1 MAGSS
6 SRNLLNLF
14 NDSQAGD
21 EEDEFFGDGS
31 QVGNYSPLTGFVPPP
46 RPGTAG
52 FFDPAAAGVVHPAA
66 AGFLPPRS
74 GGFSA
79 PPAPPFMDPPAPEGL
94 DLNSQA
100 AVFPGL
106 GDYQRVLQSD
116 EAPARRRSGKHV
128 VATHGR
134 GRSAGRGTGGRGSTS
149 SAGIPRRPARSGAAR
164 GGGGVARARSL
175 TNAARAQSASR
186 IDVDDD
192 EEFFYGSRSMA
203 ADGSNML
210 LNSDE
215 EEDDP
220 NEVTFAAL
228 MCFTIAM

>member
-31 QVGNYSPLTGFVPPP
+31 QVGNYSPPTGFIPPP
-46 RPGTAG
+46 RPGAAG

-94 DLNSQA
+94 DLNS
-100 AVFPGL
+100 
-106 GDYQRVLQSD
+106 
-116 EAPARRRSGKHV
+116 
-128 VATHGR
+128 
-134 GRSAGRGTGGRGSTS
+134 
-149 SAGIPRRPARSGAAR
+149 
-164 GGGGVARARSL
+164 
-175 TNAARAQSASR
+175 
-186 IDVDDD
+186 
-192 EEFFYGSRSMA
+192 
-203 ADGSNML
+203 
-210 LNSDE
+210 
-215 EEDDP
+215 
-220 NEVTFAAL
+220 
-228 MCFTIAM
+228 